1 MAALEPRTVGTVP
14 DVVDEPEQVRR
25 ALAGV
30 GAVVV
35 PGPGAEPDDMT
46 ELVRSVLGAEIRSIG
61 DHVPVRAAGG
71 RDRPDLDAD
80 GHTLTTPLHSDG
92 FSLAEGAPDVLVL
105 GCVQPAADGGGA
117 SFLLDLDALVAGL
130 TDGDAEDRELAAFLL
145 DTEVDQTEP
154 GRPTVIGPIGRRL
167 GDGRV
172 AWTRSIFLQP
182 APTDPDPERTRRLL
196 ARWESVLADLTGRLP
211 RFHLGPGD
219 ALLVDNTRLLHGRD
233 PYEDRG
239 RLLWRLWVWT
249 DRAVRPDTAYAVS
262 DASLLDL
269 G

>member
-1 MAALEPRTVGTVP
+1 MADNDLVAVGTVP
-14 DVVDEPEQVRR
+14 ERLDDPVAVRR
-25 ALAGV
+25 ALRTT

-35 PGPGAEPDDMT
+35 PGPGSAPDPMT
-46 ELVRSVLGAEIRSIG
+46 ALVRSVLGDEIRSIG

-105 GCVQPAADGGGA
+105 GCVHPAADGGGA
-117 SFLLDLDALVAGL
+117 SFLVDLDAVVGRLAAG
-130 TDGDAEDRELAAFLL
+130 DDADRELATFLL
-145 DTEVDQTEP
+145 DTDVDQTEP

-167 GDGRV
+167 DGDRT

-182 APTDPDPERTRRLL
+182 APDDPDPARTRRLL
-196 ARWESVLADLTGRLP
+196 DRWEGLLADLTDRLP
-211 RFHLGPGD
+211 RFHLGAGD
-219 ALLVDNTRLLHGRD
+219 ALVVDNTRLLHGRD
-233 PYEDRG
+233 PYEDRD

-262 DASLLDL
+262 DASMLDL